1 MARRIDAAQRLHP
14 LLILC
19 AQPGEGFVP
28 VPLGLLA
35 DLLDTLG
42 RVRAHLLLYRAL
54 IFIQARQRFEAGL
67 LRLLH
72 KLASPIVIFQEQL
85 DDPLHC
91 ISPFA
96 VKKFEFLP
104 ILILSSVIRFFL
116 ICKHFQNR
124 FHAFLNSYA

>member
-67 LRLLH
+67 LL
-72 KLASPIVIFQEQL
+72 S
-85 DDPLHC
+85 
-91 ISPFA
+91 
-96 VKKFEFLP
+96 
-104 ILILSSVIRFFL
+104 LIHI
-116 ICKHFQNR
+116 
-124 FHAFLNSYA
+124 